1 MNPTTQITTNSL
13 DAATNQALTDRR
25 TMQAVVRNQY
35 GSAENL
41 QITNLEIPQINDDQ
55 VLVQVHAAGLDRGAW
70 HLMTGRPYLIRIA
83 GYGFLKPKNPVLGMD
98 LAGVVQTVGKNVTGL
113 RAGDRVFGI
122 GNGAYAEYSSARADK
137 LALMPANASFEQAA
151 VVPVSALTALQA
163 LRDQGRVQA
172 GQRVLIVGA
181 SGGVGTFAVQIAKA
195 LGATVTGVCSTSK
208 LNLVKSLGA
217 DEVIDYTRSD
227 FTKSKQRY
235 DLIIDIGGNR
245 PLSQLRQVLT
255 ENGTLVIVGAEGGNQ
270 FFGAMGRVLQAMLL
284 APFTRQRLITFIC
297 NENNKDLE
305 TLAKMIEQGALKPVI
320 DRICPLT
327 ALPDAMRD
335 LEAGRVRGKVAV
347 AVSA

>member
-1 MNPTTQITTNSL
+1 MNPTTQITSNSI
-13 DAATNQALTDRR
+13 DAATNQALTERR
-25 TMQAVVRNQY
+25 TMKAIVRDQY

-41 QITNLEIPQINDDQ
+41 HLKELEIPQINDDQ
-55 VLVQVHAAGLDRGAW
+55 VLVEVRAAGLDRGAW
-70 HLMTGRPYLIRIA
+70 HLMTGRPYLIRVA

-113 RAGDRVFGI
+113 RAGDQVFGI
-122 GNGAYAEYSSARADK
+122 GNGAFAQYASARADK
-137 LALMPANASFEQAA
+137 LALMPANTSFEQAS

-163 LRDQGRVQA
+163 LRDQGHVQA

-181 SGGVGTFAVQIAKA
+181 SGGVGSFAVQIAKA
-195 LGATVTGVCSTSK
+195 FGATVTGVCSTAK
-208 LNLVKSLGA
+208 LNLVQSLGA

-227 FTKSKQRY
+227 FTKSKQHY

-245 PLSQLRQVLT
+245 PLSQLRRVLT
-255 ENGTLVIVGAEGGNQ
+255 ETGTLVIVGAEGGNQ
-270 FFGAMGRVLQAMLL
+270 FFGAMGRVLQAMMLKS
-284 APFTRQRLITFIC
+284 FTRQRLVTFIC

-305 TLAKMIEQGALKPVI
+305 TLAKMIQQGTVTPVI

>member
-1 MNPTTQITTNSL
+1 MIPTAQITTNSI
-13 DAATNQALTDRR
+13 DAATNQELTDRR
-25 TMQAVVRNQY
+25 SMKAVVRNQY

-41 QITNLEIPQINDDQ
+41 QITNLEIPQISDDQ
-55 VLVQVHAAGLDRGAW
+55 VLVQVRAAGLDRGAW
-70 HLMTGRPYLIRIA
+70 HLMTGRPYLIRVA
-83 GYGFLKPKNPVLGMD
+83 GYGFSKPKNPVLGMD
-98 LAGVVQTVGKNVTGL
+98 LAGVVQAVGKNVTTL

-122 GNGAYAEYSSARADK
+122 GNGAYAKFSK

-195 LGATVTGVCSTSK
+195 FGAIVTGVCSTAK
-208 LNLVKSLGA
+208 LDLVKSLGA
-217 DEVIDYTRSD
+217 DQLIDYTRSD
-227 FTKSKQRY
+227 FTKSQDRY

-245 PLSQLRQVLT
+245 PLSQLRRVLT
-255 ENGTLVIVGAEGGNQ
+255 SNGTLVIVGAEGGNQ
-270 FFGAMGRVLQAMLL
+270 FVGAMGRVLQAMLL
-284 APFTRQRLITFIC
+284 APFTSQRLVTFIC

-305 TLAKMIEQGALKPVI
+305 TLAKMIEQGALTPVI

-327 ALPDAMRD
+327 ALPEAMRD

>member
-1 MNPTTQITTNSL
+1 MNPTTQITSNSI
-13 DAATNQALTDRR
+13 DAATNQALTERR
-25 TMQAVVRNQY
+25 TMKAIVRDQY
-35 GSAENL
+35 GSAESL
-41 QITNLEIPQINDDQ
+41 QLRELEIPQINDDQ
-55 VLVQVHAAGLDRGAW
+55 VLVEVRAAGLDRGAW
-70 HLMTGRPYLIRIA
+70 HLMTGRPYLIRVA

-122 GNGAYAEYSSARADK
+122 GNGAFAQYASARADK
-137 LALMPANASFEQAA
+137 LALMPANTSFEQAS

-163 LRDQGRVQA
+163 LRDQGHVQA

-181 SGGVGTFAVQIAKA
+181 SGGVGSFAVQIAKA
-195 LGATVTGVCSTSK
+195 FDATVTGVCSTAK
-208 LNLVKSLGA
+208 LNLVQSLGA

-227 FTKSKQRY
+227 FTKSKQHY

-245 PLSQLRQVLT
+245 PLSQLRRVLT
-255 ENGTLVIVGAEGGNQ
+255 ETGTLVIVGAEGGNQ
-270 FFGAMGRVLQAMLL
+270 FFGAMGRVLQAMMLKS
-284 APFTRQRLITFIC
+284 FTRQRLVTFIC

-305 TLAKMIEQGALKPVI
+305 TLAKMIQQGTVTPVI